1 MNDILTNGS
10 EIKQRIIAEIQKAS
24 QNIFLAMAWFT
35 DRDIAN
41 AIIAAKKRNIT
52 IDIIISSNAQ
62 NETVK
67 QMFKTENISI
77 HAFETGDE
85 RGVMH
90 HKFCLIDNRTSI
102 NGSYNYSYNASN
114 NNVENIQVS
123 DDINTYRQLFAEFE
137 RLKYNIDHQ
146 IDVNIN
152 SANPMEQVITK
163 TKTVQPV
170 NTADSFSQ
178 QLSNLIY
185 TTANINTESYRK
197 QGYDN
202 SMDSAGSIEIFS
214 VKYLEISG
222 YYEKFYIFA
231 GFY

>member
-1 MNDILTNGS
+1 MNDIITNGA
-10 EIKQRIIAEIQKAS
+10 EIKQRIISEIQKAN

-41 AIIAAKKRNIT
+41 AIIAAKNRT
-52 IDIIISSNAQ
+52 INVDIILSSNAQ

-67 QMFKTENISI
+67 QMFKDNNVSI

-85 RGVMH
+85 RGMMH
-90 HKFCLIDNRTSI
+90 HKFCLIDNTLTI

-123 DDINTYRQLFAEFE
+123 DDPNTYRQLFAEFE

-152 SANPMEQVITK
+152 SANPMEQVISK
-163 TKTVQPV
+163 TKVIQPI

-178 QLSNLIY
+178 QLQNLIY
-185 TTANINTESYRK
+185 ATANIDTESYRK

-202 SMDSAGSIEIFS
+202 SKDSAGHIAIFS
-214 VKYLEISG
+214 SNYGEI
-222 YYEKFYIFA
+222 K
-231 GFY
+231 